1 MPTLSCKEVMARLI
15 DFSDGDLEAG
25 LKTDIE
31 QHLRNCPLCNGL
43 KKSYEKTIN
52 LLKKSQQ
59 VEPDKEMIDRIWNY
73 VSSHLSKPS
82 Q

>member
-1 MPTLSCKEVMARLI
+1 MPTLSCKEVMARLV
-15 DFSDGDLEAG
+15 DFIDGDMEPG
-25 LKTDIE
+25 LKNEIE
-31 QHLRNCPLCNGL
+31 QHLKNCPLCIGL

-59 VEPDKEMIDRIWNY
+59 VEPDKEMIDRVWNY

>member
-1 MPTLSCKEVMARLI
+1 MPSLSCKEVMARLV
-15 DFSDGDLEAG
+15 DFIESDVEPV

-31 QHLRNCPLCNGL
+31 QHLQNCPLCNGL

-59 VEPDKEMIDRIWNY
+59 VEPDKEMIDRVWNY

-82 Q
+82 H